1 MKFKARYYTR
11 SRSCPTQLTLYLRV
25 NLTNLLARISLT
37 SHSLTPCIA
46 SPDGLG
52 GS

>member
-1 MKFKARYYTR
+1 MKFEAGYYTR
-11 SRSCPTQLTLYLRV
+11 SRLCLTQLTLYLRV
-25 NLTNLLARISLT
+25 NLTNLLVRISLT
-37 SHSLTPCIA
+37 SYSSTPCIA